1 MNRRHCPDISG
12 VGPKRGRDDTRR
24 PPPRRWRSAEQREQR
39 QRRGH
44 ERRTE
49 RSTGPRLSNSSP
61 KQAVPEPERRAVAP
75 PETKPELVRLPVGQ
89 IRQVQDPP
97 NDRARNQASVIV
109 AVPAVPARTA
119 PFIYSG

>member
-1 MNRRHCPDISG
+1 
-12 VGPKRGRDDTRR
+12 
-24 PPPRRWRSAEQREQR
+24 
-39 QRRGH
+39 
-44 ERRTE
+44 
-49 RSTGPRLSNSSP
+49 
-61 KQAVPEPERRAVAP
+61 
-75 PETKPELVRLPVGQ
+75 VRLPVGQ